1 MFFLPVFLPGVPA
14 GLVDS
19 VVFGMN
25 SWASGFKRPVF
36 QLGCPLYSGLPSFG
50 GSCEAAE
57 VVEYVDSSDPLK
69 SVAKKMEN
77 NGLFLCFLV
86 SPRYITA

>member
-1 MFFLPVFLPGVPA
+1 MGDFFLFFLPVFLPT

-36 QLGCPLYSGLPSFG
+36 QLGFPLYSGVPSFG

-57 VVEYVDSSDPLK
+57 VVEYVDSSDPL
-69 SVAKKMEN
+69 
-77 NGLFLCFLV
+77 
-86 SPRYITA
+86 